1 MRNGPYF
8 LVSHVENTI
17 FSFVPDLF
25 ARKLMGRTIGEAAS
39 THMGGS
45 KVVYLR
51 VRFERVKMD
60 LFTENGTPFEDVVPH
75 HDDTGGDQLCDHVV
89 DVGAVDEQ
97 PHEQLVEP
105 EPRDARAEEE
115 HLRTSR
121 LRVCSAKDT
130 DEAEPVVDE
139 DGDGE
144 GDPCRE
150 EVVEPAVLGEDVE
163 QTVVE
168 EETCAADEDEARD
181 FIKSG

>member
-1 MRNGPYF
+1 M
-8 LVSHVENTI
+8 
-17 FSFVPDLF
+17 
-25 ARKLMGRTIGEAAS
+25 
-39 THMGGS
+39 
-45 KVVYLR
+45 R
-51 VRFERVKMD
+51 VRFERVRMILSAED
-60 LFTENGTPFEDVVPH
+60 GAAFEDVVPH

-121 LRVCSAKDT
+121 LRVCPAKDT

-163 QTVVE
+163 QTVVKDK
-168 EETCAADEDEARD
+168 TRTADEDEAGD